1 MTAKKYAELV
11 KPLSF
16 RGNFMGAR
24 ANARLLTFMTG
35 DKLCGLDMNF
45 ILGVYDYPG
54 DWAPN
59 RGSHVHPFTEYL
71 LFFGYDPQDMNY
83 LGAELTLAMGG
94 EWEIGRI
101 TRPSIVI
108 APENLPHCPLITEK
122 VEKPFGHLHLAMSA
136 TYSGERAVDK
146 QGDTD
151 GTKYAHLFK
160 EFKVVP
166 GPGGADA
173 EQLITISGAD
183 GLEGYALNFQM
194 GLYKAAGRW
203 QEGPH
208 SHPYDE
214 IMVFF
219 GHKTD
224 DMTYLGAEITIE
236 LGEEHEQ
243 HTFDRTTV
251 VVIPKGTV
259 HFPVTVNKV
268 EYPFRMACVGLAAA
282 YESIPAK

>member
-1 MTAKKYAELV
+1 MTEKKYAELV
-11 KPLSF
+11 KPLAF
-16 RGNFMGAR
+16 QGNFTGAR
-24 ANARLLTFMTG
+24 ANATVLTFMTG

-45 ILGVYDYPG
+45 ILGVYEHPG

-59 RGSHVHPFTEYL
+59 RGAHMHPFTEYL
-71 LFFGYDPQDMNY
+71 LFFGYDPEDMNY
-83 LGAELTLAMGG
+83 LGAELSLAMGE
-94 EWEIGRI
+94 EWEVSRI

-108 APENLPHCPLITEK
+108 APENMPHCPLITERA
-122 VEKPFGHLHLAMSA
+122 EKPFGHLHLAMAAKYGGEKA
-136 TYSGERAVDK
+136 TEKKGE
-146 QGDTD
+146 TD
-151 GTKYAHLFK
+151 GTKYAHPFK

-173 EQLITISGAD
+173 DQLIAISGEDALD
-183 GLEGYALNFQM
+183 GYELNFQM

-214 IMVFF
+214 IMIFF
-219 GHKTD
+219 GHKTT
-224 DMTYLGAEITIE
+224 DMTCLGAEITIE

-243 HTFDRTTV
+243 HTFDRATV

-268 EYPFRMACVGLAAA
+268 ESPFRMARVGLAAG
-282 YESIPAK
+282 YKSIPAK